1 MTEQPSDSL
10 AATLRPYR
18 ENPGVLAALLISR
31 DGFVVA
37 ADADD
42 GIDVAA
48 IAAHL
53 GGILDIGARLSREL
67 GQEQTRHVFVEL
79 DERTLL
85 ISPFGDELLLALVG
99 NAETLTCDY
108 RLRRAP
114 A

>member
-1 MTEQPSDSL
+1 VTDQQSDTL

-18 ENPGVLAALLISR
+18 ENPGIRAALLISR
-31 DGFVVA
+31 DGFSVA

-42 GIDVAA
+42 TVDVTAV
-48 IAAHL
+48 AAHL

-67 GQEQTRHVFVEL
+67 GQQQTRHVFIEL
-79 DERTLL
+79 DEMTVL

-99 NAETLTCDY
+99 DSESLTCDY